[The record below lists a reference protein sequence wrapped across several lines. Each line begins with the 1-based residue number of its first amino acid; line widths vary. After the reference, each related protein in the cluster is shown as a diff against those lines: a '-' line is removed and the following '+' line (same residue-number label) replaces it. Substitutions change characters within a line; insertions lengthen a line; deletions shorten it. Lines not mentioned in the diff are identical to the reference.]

1 MSTLESCCLSLSFA
15 LPHAHEI
22 HTWKWGIMAGLKT
35 PLKINKILYYR
46 KSWTE
51 NVLGVLKRFLCL
63 QNKILA
69 YMFGPRDDFQ
79 TFGWAKKLT
88 LHSPPSSL
96 KIISRTKHVC
106 RDFVL
111 WRKRFRTTSDVLR
124 PRFPVVIYYF
134 EICVLLQLTCY
145 SVEGVRP
152 SRFPI
157 YKQGR

>member
-1 MSTLESCCLSLSFA
+1 MAEFIAYLDIEKKSSIYGPHREGKQYISYVLFSLSVRR
-15 LPHAHEI
+15 PHAHEI

-124 PRFPVVIYYF
+124 PRFPVVIYY
-134 EICVLLQLTCY
+134 L
-145 SVEGVRP
+145 
-152 SRFPI
+152 
-157 YKQGR
+157 